1 MRNKWKRKR
10 LLSILVAAVMII
22 GLFPNTAFADTEKTA
37 ANESDLTQ
45 AISEASD
52 QTTIKLTDSFT
63 LNDTITIADGKNI
76 ILDLNGK
83 QISTPKQITVNGKLT
98 IKDSGTNG
106 KIDGSV
112 GSMIVLNSTGTL
124 NLQSGVIQTTKYGA
138 IKTGKGSTF
147 NMSGGSV
154 IGDGAI
160 YASNGTIN
168 ITAGKVGL
176 TDDSTKKSINNT
188 SATITIGTSGG
199 TSKEDPWIDGLAIG
213 ANKTASLYS
222 GYITSTSGTFAV
234 GTIFN
239 CVFGSDISNSLPAGK
254 MCVKENDKFT
264 VQDLTEESDAAAKI
278 GDTLYSS
285 TTVAA
290 KALTEGQTLVLLQ
303 DVTANTKYSAL
314 KVTVPNATI
323 DLNGHNITNEAGEG
337 ISVEIGSKDS
347 KPGMTASIINTA
359 SEPSTITAAVPLN
372 LSGKEKLDVK
382 LEGNLVLNSTTNQQI
397 QLKNEAQLLYSDDAV
412 AAIGNGGFKTTTTDG
427 EYIYGSLSSA
437 IAASVDGSVE
447 LVNDY
452 TGTDDIR
459 IGDNKTAILD
469 LQGHTFECTNS
480 NSALSVVYIIST
492 NSNLTIKNGSLISL
506 SNGVSILQNNSS
518 VTLDNV
524 KVTANGTF
532 GAVTNGTQVGNN
544 LTLKNNSFI
553 SAPNGIGVY
562 WPSGNGVLTIDN
574 SQITGHTGVQVCG
587 GSLDIKGANT
597 SITATG
603 TPQEKTENDGPIMD
617 GAAVSIIERD
627 GYKDLGK
634 ITVQDGSFS
643 SADSSETVKAYSFNN
658 IDREE
663 GKFDNSASIVTIS
676 GGNYSSSVDKDLLD
690 KSITTELYS
699 AQESKV
705 PYSYFTSSEE
715 AQNAAKPGDIIVDLT
730 DENIDPSVDIEITVN
745 DGTGNINKITINKGA
760 TITVPS
766 APDRD
771 GYRFLGWSDGTNT
784 YNPGDKITVTTG
796 MTLTAQWEEIPYT
809 GKYSYEVFTSVG
821 DNGSLTVDRY
831 ATEGDKVTIEV
842 TPDEAYLLDELV
854 VTANGKEV
862 ELTDNGDGTYTFT
875 IPSADVRIS
884 ATFAEDPDWTE
895 PEEPATDVS
904 DIFIDVAPNAWYKD
918 AVQYAYDN
926 GLMTGVS
933 ANEFAPDATTT
944 RGMIV
949 SMLARLEGVESANDA
964 GFADVEGEWYA
975 TAVNWAAS
983 VGVVNG
989 YEDNTFRP
997 NDAISREQLAA
1008 ILMNYA
1014 AYKGEDVSARASLDA
1029 YSDAENVSTWATDTM
1044 SWAVA
1049 EGYITGMTADT
1060 LQPQGSATRAQVA
1073 AILER
1078 YLAE

>member
-1 MRNKWKRKR
+1 
-10 LLSILVAAVMII
+10 MIS
-22 GLFPNTAFADTEKTA
+22 GTVN
-37 ANESDLTQ
+37 NM
-45 AISEASD
+45 
-52 QTTIKLTDSFT
+52 
-63 LNDTITIADGKNI
+63 
-76 ILDLNGK
+76 
-83 QISTPKQITVNGKLT
+83 ITVN
-98 IKDSGTNG
+98 
-106 KIDGSV
+106 
-112 GSMIVLNSTGTL
+112 STGNLTL
-124 NLQSGVIQTTKYGA
+124 ESGVLQTTKNGA
-138 IKTGKGSTF
+138 VKTNTSNGKDSKFTVNGGKLIGQKALVSSGGIVNIISGRLELIEGST
-147 NMSGGSV
+147 SY
-154 IGDGAI
+154 AI
-160 YASNGTIN
+160 
-168 ITAGKVGL
+168 
-176 TDDSTKKSINNT
+176 DNT
-188 SATITIGTSGG
+188 SATITIGTNGE
-199 TSKEDPWIDGLAIG
+199 TSKEAPWIDGLDIG
-213 ANKTASLYS
+213 TNKSANLYS
-222 GYITSTSGTFAV
+222 GFITKVSGTFAS
-234 GTIFN
+234 GTVFGSS
-239 CVFGSDISNSLPAGK
+239 FGSDISNSLPAGK

-643 SADSSETVKAYSFNN
+643 SADSSEAVKAYSFNN

-796 MTLTAQWEEIPYT
+796 MTLTAQWEEPPYT

-821 DNGSLTVDRY
+821 DNGTLTVDRY

-842 TPDEAYLLDELV
+842 APDEAYLLDELV

-875 IPSADVRIS
+875 MPSADVRIS

-997 NDAISREQLAA
+997 NDAITREQLAA

-1044 SWAVA
+1044 QWAVA
-1049 EGYITGMTADT
+1049 KGLLTGVTADT
-1060 LQPQGSATRAQVA
+1060 LQPQGAATRAQVA
-1073 AILER
+1073 AIFQRFLSE
-1078 YLAE
+1078 

>member
-10 LLSILVAAVMII
+10 LLSILVVAVMII

-176 TDDSTKKSINNT
+176 TDGSTKKSINNT

-303 DVTANTKYSAL
+303 DVTAKTKYSAL

-480 NSALSVVYIIST
+480 NSALSVVHIIST

-643 SADSSETVKAYSFNN
+643 SADSSEAVKAYSFNN

-875 IPSADVRIS
+875 MPSADVRIS

-1078 YLAE
+1078 FLAE

>member
-10 LLSILVAAVMII
+10 LLSILVAAAMII
-22 GLFPNTAFADTEKTA
+22 GLFPNTAFANTEKTA
-37 ANESDLTQ
+37 ANESELTQ

-52 QTTIKLTDSFT
+52 QTTIKLTNSFT
-63 LNDTITIADGKNI
+63 LTDKITIADGKNI

-83 QISTPKQITVNGKLT
+83 QISTPKQIIVYGDLT
-98 IKDSGTNG
+98 IKDSETNG

-176 TDDSTKKSINNT
+176 TDGSTKKSIDNT
-188 SATITIGTSGG
+188 SATITIGTNGE
-199 TSKEDPWIDGLAIG
+199 TSKEAPWIDGLDIG
-213 ANKTASLYS
+213 TNKSANLYS
-222 GYITSTSGTFAV
+222 GFITKVSGTFAPETV
-234 GTIFN
+234 FGSS
-239 CVFGSDISNSLPAGK
+239 FGSDISNSLPARK
-254 MCVKENDKFT
+254 MCVKENDVFV
-264 VQDLTEESDAAAKI
+264 VQELTEESDAAAKI

-290 KALTEGQTLVLLQ
+290 KALTEWQTLVLLQ
-303 DVTANTKYSAL
+303 DVTADTKYSAL
-314 KVTVPNATI
+314 KVTVPNTAI
-323 DLNGHNITNEAGEG
+323 DLNGHSITNEAGEG
-337 ISVEIGSKDS
+337 ISVEIGNKDS
-347 KPGMTASIINTA
+347 KPGMTVSIINNA

-397 QLKNEAQLLYSDDAV
+397 QLKNKAQLLYSDDAV

-524 KVTANGTF
+524 KVMANGTF

-597 SITATG
+597 SITVTG

-634 ITVQDGSFS
+634 ITVRDGSFS
-643 SADSSETVKAYSFNN
+643 SADGSEAVKAYSFNN

-663 GKFDNSASIVTIS
+663 GKFDNSASIVMIS

-821 DNGSLTVDRY
+821 DNGTLSVDRY

-875 IPSADVRIS
+875 MPSADVKIS

-918 AVQYAYDN
+918 AVQYAYAG

-983 VGVVNG
+983 VGVVSG

-997 NDAISREQLAA
+997 NDAITREQLAA

-1014 AYKGEDVSARASLDA
+1014 AYKGEDVNARASLDA

-1044 SWAVA
+1044 QWAVA
-1049 EGYITGMTADT
+1049 KGLLTGVTADT
-1060 LQPQGSATRAQVA
+1060 LQPQGAATRAQVA
-1073 AILER
+1073 AISQRFLSE
-1078 YLAE
+1078 